1 MRVETVLREK
11 FGYDSFRKGQKEII
25 EDVVTRKNVIGL
37 LPTGAGKSI
46 CYQLPAYIMEGS
58 VVVVSPLLS
67 LMEDQVAQLRQIGE
81 KRVIAFNSFR
91 TFEEKRYAIAHLHT
105 FKFIF
110 VSPEMLQYDRFAHA
124 LARLKV
130 ALFVV
135 DEAHCISQ
143 WGHEF
148 RTDYMKI
155 KDCLQ
160 QIGYPPVLALTATA
174 TKEVL
179 HDITVSLGLQNV
191 AYHLHSIDRP
201 NIAIKVEHLRGME
214 EKKERLYELVQQLQ
228 GPGIIY
234 CSSRV
239 LSEQLAEALKEKG
252 MDGVEAYHGGMEHEK
267 RMLIQQQFM
276 KDQLSIISST
286 SAFGMGV
293 NKPNIRFVIHVQ
305 YPTNMEAYLQEI
317 GRAGRD
323 GKNSIAILLSTPLDD
338 EVPLAMVK
346 EELPTKAQVRQLYT
360 MLMKA
365 NDTTME
371 ALEMYCTRMIGLDE
385 AKWRFLTYQLEL
397 LGVIVDS
404 AVQKNKLNEDT
415 FHRICTIIESRVQ
428 HKLRNLY
435 GMKEWLHTETCR
447 REAYLRI
454 FGETVENRPVNC
466 CDRCGINLTA
476 YERTDEGKVSSLF
489 SWPEELRQLFRIEGM
504 GDS

>member
-1 MRVETVLREK
+1 MKLETVLHDK
-11 FGYDSFRKGQKEII
+11 FGYSSFRKGQKEII
-25 EDVVTRKNVIGL
+25 EDIVQGRNVIGL

-46 CYQLPAYIMEGS
+46 CYQLPAYVLEGS
-58 VVVVSPLLS
+58 VVIVSPLLS

-91 TFEEKRYAIAHLHT
+91 TFEEKRQAIARLHT
-105 FKFIF
+105 YKFIF
-110 VSPEMLQYDRFAHA
+110 VSPEMLQYERFANA
-124 LARLKV
+124 LRHLHI

-155 KDCLQ
+155 KDCLASLNHS
-160 QIGYPPVLALTATA
+160 PVLALTATA

-179 HDITVSLGLQNV
+179 RDITVSLGLHDV

-201 NIAIKVEHLRGME
+201 NIAIIVEHLRGME

-234 CSSRV
+234 CSSRL

-252 MDGVEAYHGGMEHEK
+252 IEGVEAYHGGMEHEK

-293 NKPNIRFVIHVQ
+293 NKPNIRFVIHIQ

-323 GKNSIAILLSTPLDD
+323 GNDSIAILLSTPLDD
-338 EVPLAMVK
+338 ELPLAIVK
-346 EELPTKAQVRQLYT
+346 EELPTKAQVRQLYAILARAEYT
-360 MLMKA
+360 LQQ
-365 NDTTME
+365 ME
-371 ALEMYCTRMIGLDE
+371 EYCMRVIGLDE
-385 AKWRFLTYQLEL
+385 AKWRFLTYQLQL
-397 LGVIVDS
+397 LGVITENNVN
-404 AVQKNKLNEDT
+404 KNELNEHT
-415 FHRICTIIESRVQ
+415 FQRLCTIIESRVQ
-428 HKLRNLY
+428 YKLRNLY
-435 GMKEWLHTETCR
+435 GMKEWLHTDMCR
-447 REAYLRI
+447 REAYLLI
-454 FGETVENRPVNC
+454 FGETVETRPVNC
-466 CDRCGINLTA
+466 CDTCGVNIAT
-476 YERTDEGKVSSLF
+476 YERKEEGVVQSMF
-489 SWPEELRQLFRIEGM
+489 SWQEELRQLLGIEESGH
-504 GDS
+504 S